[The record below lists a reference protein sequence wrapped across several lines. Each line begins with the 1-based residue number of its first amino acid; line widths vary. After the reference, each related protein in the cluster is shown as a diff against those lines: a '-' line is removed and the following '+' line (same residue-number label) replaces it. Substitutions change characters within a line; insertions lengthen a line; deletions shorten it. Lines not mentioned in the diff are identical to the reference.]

1 MYACARI
8 HYYIYYTWK
17 DTYHLPLSAP
27 LIPLENAE
35 KGRKKKEEKE
45 RKREERKEGKKKKK
59 KSREQKRLRKAGEAL
74 PGLCHT
80 QKKETRLIS
89 ETGLPL

>member
-17 DTYHLPLSAP
+17 DTYHLPLSVP

-35 KGRKKKEEKE
+35 KGRRKKEKE
-45 RKREERKEGKKKKK
+45 RKREERKEGKKKK
-59 KSREQKRLRKAGEAL
+59 SREQKRPKKAGEAL

-80 QKKETRLIS
+80 HKKEARLIS

>member
-27 LIPLENAE
+27 LFPLENAE
-35 KGRKKKEEKE
+35 KGRRKKEKGEGKEK
-45 RKREERKEGKKKKK
+45 RREERGEKGKEQRAEKTK
-59 KSREQKRLRKAGEAL
+59 KAGEAL

-80 QKKETRLIS
+80 QKKEARLIS

>member
-35 KGRKKKEEKE
+35 KGRRKKEKE
-45 RKREERKEGKKKKK
+45 RKREERKEGKKKK
-59 KSREQKRLRKAGEAL
+59 SREQKRPKKAGEAL

>member
-17 DTYHLPLSAP
+17 DTYHLPLSVP

-35 KGRKKKEEKE
+35 KGRRKKEKGEGKEK
-45 RKREERKEGKKKKK
+45 RREERGEKEKEQRAEKTKKGRRGIARPVPHTKKRDP
-59 KSREQKRLRKAGEAL
+59 S
-74 PGLCHT
+74 HF
-80 QKKETRLIS
+80 
-89 ETGLPL
+89 

>member
-27 LIPLENAE
+27 LFPLENTE
-35 KGRKKKEEKE
+35 KGR
-45 RKREERKEGKKKKK
+45 RKREERGEKEKEQRAEKTKKG
-59 KSREQKRLRKAGEAL
+59 RRGIAR
-74 PGLCHT
+74 PVPHT
-80 QKKETRLIS
+80 KKETRLIS

>member
-17 DTYHLPLSAP
+17 DTCHLPLSAP

-35 KGRKKKEEKE
+35 KGRRKKEKE
-45 RKREERKEGKKKKK
+45 RKREERKEGKKKK
-59 KSREQKRLRKAGEAL
+59 SREQKRPKKAGRGIAR
-74 PGLCHT
+74 PVPHT
-80 QKKETRLIS
+80 KKKEARLIS

>member
-35 KGRKKKEEKE
+35 KGRRKKEKGEGKEK
-45 RKREERKEGKKKKK
+45 RREERGEKEKEQRAEKTQKGRRGIARPVPHTKKK
-59 KSREQKRLRKAGEAL
+59 
-74 PGLCHT
+74 
-80 QKKETRLIS
+80 TRLIS